1 MASIPDSSQRITSD
15 RVLRASKDDLASIF
29 PVAGLILTQAVF
41 HHSLKRVFYFT
52 EITHRKAQLENERAR
67 STEIEERVIELE
79 QILFERD
86 RDTNKIQSEVDML
99 QAKLNASEESRCR
112 T

>member
-1 MASIPDSSQRITSD
+1 MTKQ
-15 RVLRASKDDLASIF
+15 KHH
-29 PVAGLILTQAVF
+29 TQ
-41 HHSLKRVFYFT
+41 
-52 EITHRKAQLENERAR
+52 ITHRKAQLENERAR